1 MQFQADK
8 KRIGQGLKSGII
20 PSLLS
25 FRRNDNMTKSAFLE
39 QPHRQQK
46 HRNARHFVITK
57 PPPPRSDYDCRHFSL
72 KPIVSSNFELIL
84 SVATNDWG
92 ILIRV

>member
-39 QPHRQQK
+39 
-46 HRNARHFVITK
+46 
-57 PPPPRSDYDCRHFSL
+57 
-72 KPIVSSNFELIL
+72 
-84 SVATNDWG
+84 TNQYM
-92 ILIRV
+92 V